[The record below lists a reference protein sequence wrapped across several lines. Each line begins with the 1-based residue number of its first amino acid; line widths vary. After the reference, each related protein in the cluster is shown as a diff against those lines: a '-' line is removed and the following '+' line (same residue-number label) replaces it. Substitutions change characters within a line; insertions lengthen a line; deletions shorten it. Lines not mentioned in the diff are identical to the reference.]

1 MKLNFMR
8 SGMLW
13 NSAKNGTK
21 GKSYHSAQTH
31 RLSSIRLKRNMPKIK
46 ISRPFCVTF
55 YIFQNPFRMS
65 FSNGF
70 PKSKMARLIGWREKR
85 YEKADKTFVARYNL
99 FYQLAAIYKFFLVIL
114 PATYNTSPMISMTY
128 KGIWTTWPNEG
139 IRN

>member
-85 YEKADKTFVARYNL
+85 YEKA
-99 FYQLAAIYKFFLVIL
+99 AIYKFFLVIL

-128 KGIWTTWPNEG
+128 KGIWTRSEEHTSELQS
-139 IRN
+139 